1 MVSVVLLFLLGF
13 MTVETI
19 TEHTLCD
26 TPKLHVVYTL
36 CDESD
41 HPVINM
47 EPCVFRRNVYGNLSV
62 TFIPRMDLDHFY
74 ATVEVWHKSMKLLDG
89 RYELCSGVDDEFD
102 FCGGVKGETQVLGLY
117 NESLQKLPF
126 VKGIYVIKVHLFAG
140 QKEELLFCMDFTMN
154 IKYNP

>member
-41 HPVINM
+41 HPVISI
-47 EPCVFRRNVYGNLSV
+47 EPCVFGKNVHLNFSV
-62 TFIPRMDLDHFY
+62 TYIPRMDLDRLY
-74 ATVEVWHKSMKLLDG
+74 AMVEIWHKSMKVTDD
-89 RYELCSGVDDEFD
+89 RYDFCSGADDEFD
-102 FCGGVKGETQVLGLY
+102 FCGSLKGESQLLNIYERKLG
-117 NESLQKLPF
+117 KLPF
-126 VKGIYVIKVHLFAG
+126 VEGIYIIKLHLFAG
-140 QKEELLFCMDFTMN
+140 QKEELLFCMEFTMN
-154 IKYNP
+154 IKHYN